1 MKRDLY
7 EGGIRTPFI
16 VKWPGV
22 IPAGSVSFQVSAF
35 WDFMPTMCELI
46 GAPAPANID
55 GLSYLPTLTGKGNRN
70 NTIICI
76 LNSMNREANKL

>member
-1 MKRDLY
+1 MEHIKKEGMIRRYFDSNGPFRGMKRDLY

-35 WDFMPTMCELI
+35 WDLCD
-46 GAPAPANID
+46 NV
-55 GLSYLPTLTGKGNRN
+55 
-70 NTIICI
+70 
-76 LNSMNREANKL
+76 